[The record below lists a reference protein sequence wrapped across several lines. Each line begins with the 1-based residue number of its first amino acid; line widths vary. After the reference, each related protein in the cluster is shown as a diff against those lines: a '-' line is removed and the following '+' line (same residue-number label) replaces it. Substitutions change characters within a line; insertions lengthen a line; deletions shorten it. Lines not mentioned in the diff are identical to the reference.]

1 MTSTDT
7 LFQPF
12 KMEGLSL
19 QNRLVMA
26 PMSRYR
32 CPQNIPTEEMASYYR
47 RRAAGGTGLII
58 SEGTFIAH
66 PSATGYEN
74 VPHFYGD
81 EALAGW
87 RHVLAGVHEAGAK
100 MFPQIWHAGSF
111 RQTGMGPDP
120 KVPGFSPSGVLNTF
134 AGNTLPPKAMDKNDI
149 KEVLAAY
156 AESAAAAR
164 TCGFDG
170 VEIHGAH
177 GYLIDEFLWAETNQ
191 REDQYGGNI
200 ENRIRFAVE
209 IVETVR
215 AAVGPGFPVCLR
227 ISQWKQH
234 DFAAQLATNPQELEQ
249 ILLPLAEAGVDIFHG
264 STRRYWQPEFE
275 GSALNFAGWIRKITG
290 RPTITVGSVG
300 LNSGSFEKAEAAPL
314 DNLLERMER
323 EEFDLVAV
331 GRAMLSE
338 PKWASKIRLGHA
350 DTIKSFT
357 GAAIENLY

>member
-1 MTSTDT
+1 MPSLEP
-7 LFQPF
+7 LFRPF

-32 CPQNIPTEEMASYYR
+32 SPQNIPTEEVAAYYR
-47 RRAAGGTGLII
+47 RRATGGAGLII

-74 VPHFYGD
+74 VPHFYGED
-81 EALAGW
+81 ALAGW
-87 RHVLAGVHEAGAK
+87 RRVLAEVHEAGAK

-120 KVPGFSPSGVLNTF
+120 KVPGFSPSGMLNTF
-134 AGNTLPPKAMDKNDI
+134 AGNTVPPKAMDKQDI

-164 TCGFDG
+164 ACGFDG

-191 REDQYGGNI
+191 RKDEYGGSI
-200 ENRIRFAVE
+200 ENRVRFAVAV
-209 IVETVR
+209 VETVR

-227 ISQWKQH
+227 LSQWKQQ
-234 DFAAQLATNPQELEQ
+234 DFKAQLAVNPQELEQ
-249 ILLPLAEAGVDIFHG
+249 ILLPLTEAGVDLFHG
-264 STRRYWQPEFE
+264 STRKYWQPEFE
-275 GSALNFAGWIRKITG
+275 GSPLNFAGWIRKITG
-290 RPTITVGSVG
+290 RPAITVGSVG
-300 LNSGSFEKAEAAPL
+300 LNSASFEKADTAPL
-314 DNLLERMER
+314 DVLLEQLER

-338 PKWASKIRLGHA
+338 PEWASKIRQGHA
-350 DTIKSFT
+350 DTIKPFT
-357 GAAIENLY
+357 NAAIENLY